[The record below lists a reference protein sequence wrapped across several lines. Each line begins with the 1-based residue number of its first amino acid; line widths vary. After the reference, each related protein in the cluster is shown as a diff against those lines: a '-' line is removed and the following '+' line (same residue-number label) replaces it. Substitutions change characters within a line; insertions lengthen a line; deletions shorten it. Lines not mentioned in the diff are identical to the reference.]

1 MCVWTFARIL
11 LRPIHH
17 MFYAAKQ
24 IAPYNMWVGSERD
37 SENVTAARR
46 HGVVLI
52 VNCTKDIPFSVP
64 GTKRARVPVDDHPA
78 EAPIMRSHLPRVV
91 KAIDSALEQGKAVLI
106 HCYAGISRSASVAA
120 AYLMFKEGLTP
131 VQAMQ
136 RIQKLKPE
144 TFGSRPNFVAA
155 LEDFQASL
163 NPSGT
168 PGGVATRR
176 TSRATT

>member
-1 MCVWTFARIL
+1 
-11 LRPIHH
+11 
-17 MFYAAKQ
+17 MFYAAKR
-24 IAPYNMWVGSERD
+24 IAPYNMWIGSERD

-78 EAPIMRSHLPRVV
+78 DAPVMSQHLPRVV
-91 KAIDSALEQGKAVLI
+91 KAIDSALSQGKAVLI

-120 AYLMFKEGLTP
+120 AYLMFKEGLDP
-131 VQAMQ
+131 AQAIE

-144 TFGSRPNFVAA
+144 TFGSRPNFLAA
-155 LEDFQASL
+155 LEDYAAL
-163 NPSGT
+163 LTKINPSGT
-168 PGGVATRR
+168 QGGVATTR
-176 TSRATT
+176 TSRARK